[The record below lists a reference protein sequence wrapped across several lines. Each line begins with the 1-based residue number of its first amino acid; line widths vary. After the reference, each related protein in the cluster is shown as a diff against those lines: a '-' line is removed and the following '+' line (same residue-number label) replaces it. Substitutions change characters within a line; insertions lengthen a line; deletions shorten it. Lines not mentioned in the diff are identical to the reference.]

1 MNSIKIRREKRGLSQ
16 AELAALAGINLRTL
30 KALEQNYRS
39 LEKAQLITALKLA
52 DALDVSV
59 YDLIET

>member
-52 DALDVSV
+52 DALDVTV